1 MIGTAMIG
9 TAMIGTAMIGTA
21 MIGTVGDLVEDI
33 AVRLDGPVNLA
44 SDTSAIIRRRR
55 GGSAANMAV
64 SVARHGGAARF
75 IGQIGDDAIGT
86 VLVEALQADGV
97 EVVVRRGGRTGTIV
111 VLVDAAGERTML
123 TDRGACADLADP
135 DPAWLDGLSVLHVP
149 MYSFTGGALA
159 TTAATLVDWARERSI
174 LVSVDLSSTALIDSM
189 GAAAMGALLVRLR
202 PDVVLANELEAA
214 AFGGLDAVAAVAGV
228 AVVKQGPRPALVHQ
242 RGCADGAAG
251 ADGWVEVPV
260 PSVPAVHDTTG
271 AGDAFAAGFL
281 GSLVAG
287 AAPVDAAR
295 AGHRAAAA
303 AIATVSRL
311 EP

>member
-1 MIGTAMIG
+1 MIG

-86 VLVEALQADGV
+86 VLVDALQADGV
-97 EVVVRRGGRTGTIV
+97 EVVVRRCGRTGTIV

-135 DPAWLDGLSVLHVP
+135 DPAWLDDLSVLHVP

-159 TTAATLVDWARERSI
+159 GTATTLVGWARERSI

-214 AFGGLDAVAAVAGV
+214 VFGGLGAVAATAGV

-242 RGCADGAAG
+242 RGCADGAVG
-251 ADGWVEVPV
+251 ADGAGGWVEVPV

>member
-1 MIGTAMIG
+1 
-9 TAMIGTAMIGTA
+9 MIGTA
-21 MIGTVGDLVEDI
+21 MIGTVGGLVEDI

-44 SDTSAIIRRRR
+44 SDTPAVIRRRR

-86 VLVEALQADGV
+86 VLVDALQVDGV

-159 TTAATLVDWARERSI
+159 DTAATLVDWAHERSI
-174 LVSVDLSSTALIDSM
+174 LVSVDLSSEALIESM
-189 GAAAMGALLVRLR
+189 GAGAMAALLDRLR
-202 PDVVLANELEAA
+202 PDVVLANDLEAA
-214 AFGGLDAVAAVAGV
+214 AFGGIDAVAAVAGI
-228 AVVKQGPRPALVHQ
+228 AVVKQGARPALVHQ
-242 RGCADGAAG
+242 HTAVDPAAG
-251 ADGWVEVPV
+251 WMEVPV
-260 PSVPAVHDTTG
+260 PSVPVVRDTTG

-281 GSLVAG
+281 GALVAG
-287 AAPVDAAR
+287 VGPADAAL
-295 AGHRAAAA
+295 AGHGAAAM
-303 AIATVSRL
+303 AIATVSSL
-311 EP
+311 DP

>member
-1 MIGTAMIG
+1 MIGA
-9 TAMIGTAMIGTA
+9 AMIGTAMIGTA

-44 SDTSAIIRRRR
+44 SDTPAIIRRRR

-159 TTAATLVDWARERSI
+159 TTAATLVDWARDRSI
-174 LVSVDLSSTALIDSM
+174 LVSVDLSSAALIDSM
-189 GAAAMGALLVRLR
+189 GAAAMSALLARLR

-214 AFGGLDAVAAVAGV
+214 AFGGPDAVAATAGV
-228 AVVKQGPRPALVHQ
+228 AVVKQGARPALVHQ
-242 RGCADGAAG
+242 RGDGAVGAAG
-251 ADGWVEVPV
+251 TDGAVGWVEVPV
-260 PSVPAVHDTTG
+260 PPVAVVSDTTG

-281 GSLVAG
+281 GALVAG
-287 AAPVDAAR
+287 APPVDAAR
-295 AGHRAAAA
+295 AGHRAAAV
-303 AIATVSRL
+303 AIATVSSL

>member
-1 MIGTAMIG
+1 VTGTAVIGTA
-9 TAMIGTAMIGTA
+9 AIGTA

-44 SDTSAIIRRRR
+44 SDTPAIIRRRR

-75 IGQIGDDAIGT
+75 IGQIGDDAIGE
-86 VLVEALQADGV
+86 VMVAALRAEGV
-97 EVVVRRGGRTGTIV
+97 DVVVRRGGRTGTIV

-123 TDRGACADLADP
+123 TDRGACADLDDP
-135 DPAWLDGLSVLHVP
+135 DPAWLDGLRALHVP

-159 TTAATLVDWARERSI
+159 DTAATLVAWAHERSVV
-174 LVSVDLSSTALIDSM
+174 VSVDLSSVALIESM
-189 GAAAMGALLVRLR
+189 GAAAMRALLDRLR

-214 AFGGLDAVAAVAGV
+214 AFGGLDAMAAVADI
-228 AVVKQGPRPALVHQ
+228 AVVKQGARPALVH
-242 RGCADGAAG
+242 RRVEVDGG
-251 ADGWVEVPV
+251 AVWVEVAVPTVPV
-260 PSVPAVHDTTG
+260 VRDTTG

-281 GSLVAG
+281 GALLAG
-287 AAPVDAAR
+287 VEPTEAAR

-303 AIATVSRL
+303 AIAAVSSL
-311 EP
+311 DP

>member
-1 MIGTAMIG
+1 MV
-9 TAMIGTAMIGTA
+9 GTA

-44 SDTSAIIRRRR
+44 SDTPAVIRRRR

-86 VLVEALQADGV
+86 VLVDALQADGV
-97 EVVVRRGGRTGTIV
+97 DVVVRRGGRTGTIV
-111 VLVDAAGERTML
+111 VLVDAMGERTML

-135 DPAWLDGLSVLHVP
+135 DPAWLDGLRVLHVP
-149 MYSFTGGALA
+149 MYSFTGGVLA
-159 TTAATLVDWARERSI
+159 ATAATLVAWAHERSI
-174 LVSVDLSSTALIDSM
+174 LVSVDLSSEALIESM
-189 GAAAMGALLVRLR
+189 GADAMAALLDRLR

-214 AFGGLDAVAAVAGV
+214 AFGGLDAIAAVADL
-228 AVVKQGPRPALVHQ
+228 AVVKQGARPALVHH
-242 RGCADGAAG
+242 RVDTGAAG
-251 ADGWVEVPV
+251 AGAEAWVEVPV
-260 PSVPAVHDTTG
+260 PTVPVVRDTTG

-281 GSLVAG
+281 GALTAG
-287 AAPVDAAR
+287 AEPTEAAR

-303 AIATVSRL
+303 AIAAVSSL
-311 EP
+311 DP

>member
-1 MIGTAMIG
+1 MTVRVDGA
-9 TAMIGTAMIGTA
+9 AMIGTA

-44 SDTSAIIRRRR
+44 SDTPAIIRRRR

-75 IGQIGDDAIGT
+75 IGQIGDDAIGN
-86 VLVEALQADGV
+86 VLVDALQGDGV
-97 EVVVRRGGRTGTIV
+97 EVVVRRSGRTGTIV

-135 DPAWLDGLSVLHVP
+135 DPAWLDGLRALHVP

-159 TTAATLVDWARERSI
+159 STATTLVGWARERSI
-174 LVSVDLSSTALIDSM
+174 LVSVDLSSAALIDSM
-189 GAAAMGALLVRLR
+189 GAVAMSALLAQLR

-214 AFGGLDAVAAVAGV
+214 AFGGLDALAGVAAAV
-228 AVVKQGPRPALVHQ
+228 AVVKQGAQPALVHE
-242 RGCADGAAG
+242 RAHG
-251 ADGWVEVPV
+251 GWVEVPV
-260 PSVPAVHDTTG
+260 PPLAAVRDTTG

-281 GSLVAG
+281 GALLTGDTPAAAAG
-287 AAPVDAAR
+287 

-303 AIATVSRL
+303 AIAVVSNL
-311 EP
+311 GA

>member
-1 MIGTAMIG
+1 MVAPVS
-9 TAMIGTAMIGTA
+9 GTA

-44 SDTSAIIRRRR
+44 SDTPAVIRRRR

-86 VLVEALQADGV
+86 VLVDALRADGV

-135 DPAWLDGLSVLHVP
+135 DPAWLDGLRVLHVP

-159 TTAATLVDWARERSI
+159 DTAATLVAWAHERSI
-174 LVSVDLSSTALIDSM
+174 LVSVDLSSEALIDSM
-189 GAAAMGALLVRLR
+189 GAGVMARLLDRLR

-214 AFGGLDAVAAVAGV
+214 AFGGLDAVAAAAGI
-228 AVVKQGPRPALVHQ
+228 AVVKQGARPALVHH
-242 RGCADGAAG
+242 RVDLGAAG
-251 ADGWVEVPV
+251 TGAEVWVEVPV
-260 PSVPAVHDTTG
+260 PTVPVVRDTTG

-281 GSLVAG
+281 GALTAG
-287 AAPVDAAR
+287 VEPTEAAR

-303 AIATVSRL
+303 AIAAVSSL
-311 EP
+311 DP

>member
-1 MIGTAMIG
+1 MTVRVDGA
-9 TAMIGTAMIGTA
+9 AMIGTA

-44 SDTSAIIRRRR
+44 SDTPAIIRRRR

-75 IGQIGDDAIGT
+75 IGQIGDDAIGN
-86 VLVEALQADGV
+86 VLVDALQGDGV
-97 EVVVRRGGRTGTIV
+97 EVVVRRSGRTGTIV

-135 DPAWLDGLSVLHVP
+135 DPAWLDGLRALHVP

-159 TTAATLVDWARERSI
+159 ATAATLVGWARDRSI
-174 LVSVDLSSTALIDSM
+174 VVSVDLSSAALIDSM
-189 GAAAMGALLVRLR
+189 GAAAMSALLAQLR

-214 AFGGLDAVAAVAGV
+214 AFGGIDAVAATASV
-228 AVVKQGPRPALVHQ
+228 AVVKQGAHPALVHE
-242 RGCADGAAG
+242 RAHGD
-251 ADGWVEVPV
+251 WVPV
-260 PSVPAVHDTTG
+260 PVPPLAAVHDTTG

-281 GSLVAG
+281 GALLAG
-287 AAPVDAAR
+287 DNPTAAAA
-295 AGHRAAAA
+295 AGHRAAAV
-303 AIATVSRL
+303 AIAAVSNL
-311 EP
+311 TP

>member
-1 MIGTAMIG
+1 
-9 TAMIGTAMIGTA
+9 MIGTA

-44 SDTSAIIRRRR
+44 SDTPAVIRRRR

-86 VLVEALQADGV
+86 VLVDALQVDGV

-159 TTAATLVDWARERSI
+159 DTAATLVDWAHERSI
-174 LVSVDLSSTALIDSM
+174 LVSVDLSSEALIESM
-189 GAAAMGALLVRLR
+189 GAGAMAALLDRLR

-214 AFGGLDAVAAVAGV
+214 AFGGLDAVAAVAGI
-228 AVVKQGPRPALVHQ
+228 AVVKQGARPALVHH
-242 RGCADGAAG
+242 RVDTGAA
-251 ADGWVEVPV
+251 AVEAEAWVEVPV
-260 PSVPAVHDTTG
+260 PTVPVVRDTTG

-281 GSLVAG
+281 GALTAVAE
-287 AAPVDAAR
+287 PIEAAR

-303 AIATVSRL
+303 AIAAVSSL
-311 EP
+311 DP

>member
-1 MIGTAMIG
+1 
-9 TAMIGTAMIGTA
+9 MIGTA

-64 SVARHGGAARF
+64 SVARHGGVARF
-75 IGQIGDDAIGT
+75 IGQIGNDAIGT

-135 DPAWLDGLSVLHVP
+135 DPAWLDDLSVLHVP

-159 TTAATLVDWARERSI
+159 GTATTLVGWARERSI

-214 AFGGLDAVAAVAGV
+214 AFGGLDAVAATAGV

-242 RGCADGAAG
+242 RGGVAVADGDIGAAG
-251 ADGWVEVPV
+251 AGGWVAVPV
-260 PSVPAVHDTTG
+260 PPVPAVHDTTG

-303 AIATVSRL
+303 AIATVSNL